1 MNSSSG
7 SHCRRGRKET
17 LIFTR
22 GSRLQY
28 PWGLRSVP
36 HLRTGFESPNVVSYN
51 FKSESPNAVSYNGL
65 FSLLRLVNVQA
76 CLLARA
82 LTEIQTSHALIF
94 FPAFLA
100 NIIKVTRWSIGRCRS
115 SITRRVGCQIYFTAG
130 FES

>member
-28 PWGLRSVP
+28 PWGIRTVP
-36 HLRTGFESPNVVSYN
+36 HLRTGF
-51 FKSESPNAVSYNGL
+51 ESPNAVSYNGL